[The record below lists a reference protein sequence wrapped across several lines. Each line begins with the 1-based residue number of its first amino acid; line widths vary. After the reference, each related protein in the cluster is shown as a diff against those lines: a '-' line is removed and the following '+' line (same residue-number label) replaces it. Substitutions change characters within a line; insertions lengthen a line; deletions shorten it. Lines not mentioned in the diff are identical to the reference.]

1 MITFATIYFR
11 HHYDILSSG
20 HIFAVIEFA
29 YKGVCIV
36 GQRFR
41 SNSFGTS
48 EIIMGFAC
56 RYSEQLNS
64 LQDLSLPFRENT
76 LAHAHTEHTHARA
89 HARVRT
95 WCFSSFPQSF
105 RFNEKPVDYSLPLRR
120 TATWENHL
128 LQRLIG
134 KLLTYS
140 LYIKTYVHIM
150 PRRCIVIIIIRSRCK
165 FIGKQTQKW
174 QRWWGVKFATRINI
188 SYKLLNYRGTAC
200 RQFRVCVEDF

>member
-64 LQDLSLPFRENT
+64 LQDLSPRKYT
-76 LAHAHTEHTHARA
+76 RTRA
-89 HARVRT
+89 HRTHTRTSTRTRTHLVFFFVSAVIQIQRETGRLFFAAATYSHLGKSFAATTYWKTFNVFTVYQNVRT
-95 WCFSSFPQSF
+95 
-105 RFNEKPVDYSLPLRR
+105 YY
-120 TATWENHL
+120 AAA
-128 LQRLIG
+128 
-134 KLLTYS
+134 
-140 LYIKTYVHIM
+140 LYCYYNNTFQV
-150 PRRCIVIIIIRSRCK
+150 
-165 FIGKQTQKW
+165 
-174 QRWWGVKFATRINI
+174 
-188 SYKLLNYRGTAC
+188 
-200 RQFRVCVEDF
+200 